1 MNCDDSRLLLDGY
14 SDGEL
19 DLPKHVQVETHIDH
33 CSECRAIYQRNI
45 SIRKAL
51 AHDSFYYRAPAHLQE
66 HVLASLELSENDA
79 PEKRQWWWQTRP
91 RLAWEWAAAISLLV
105 IVAALA
111 VWPVRSSDDALANE
125 LVASHVRSLMADHIT
140 DVASTDQ
147 HTVKPWFDGRLDFA
161 PTVIDL
167 APQGFV
173 LVGGRLDYASN
184 RPVAALVFKRRQHV
198 INLFVFPEQSRAPA
212 SEGSTLKQGY
222 NLIHW
227 DRSGMTYWAISD
239 LNLEELRQF
248 ANLYQDGQ
256 PTDR

>member
-1 MNCDDSRLLLDGY
+1 MNCEESRPLLDGY

-19 DLPKHVQVETHIDH
+19 DLAKHVQVETHIDD
-33 CSECRAIYQRNI
+33 CSACRDIYQKNN
-45 SIRKAL
+45 SIKRAL
-51 AHDSFYYRAPAHLQE
+51 SHESFYYRAPAHLRE
-66 HVLASLELSENDA
+66 HVLASLELSENDVV
-79 PEKRQWWWQTRP
+79 EKRRWWQSRP
-91 RLAWEWAAAISLLV
+91 RLAWEWAAAVSLLV
-105 IVAALA
+105 IVAALV
-111 VWPVRSSDDALANE
+111 VWPIRSPDDALANE

-184 RPVAALVFKRRQHV
+184 RSVAALVYKRRQHV
-198 INLFVFPEQSRAPA
+198 INLFVFPAQSRAPA

-248 ANLYQDGQ
+248 AHLFQDWQ
-256 PTDR
+256 QTDK